1 MTLPSANED
10 SPGYPTQRYAD
21 EAGEANAAFR
31 SHDRGH
37 DLEMSPGGTRTSYLA
52 TGQLTGGQF
61 GLYQWDMSGAAG
73 GPSPHFHRTITE
85 SFYVT
90 KGTVSVFNGV
100 RWRSAVAG
108 DFLYV
113 PQGGVHAFRNDSGE
127 PASMLILVTPGA
139 PREAY
144 FEALAQV
151 RAEGRT
157 MSPEEEADLLRRHD
171 QYLAT

>member
-1 MTLPSANED
+1 MTLPSANES
-10 SPGYPTQRYAD
+10 SPGYPDQRYLD
-21 EAGEANAAFR
+21 DAGSVSAVF
-31 SHDRGH
+31 RGH
-37 DLEMSPGGTRTSYLA
+37 DLGPDLEMSPGGTKTSYLA

-61 GLYQWDMSGAAG
+61 GLYQWDMYGAG

-90 KGTVSVFNGV
+90 KGTVSLYNGEQ
-100 RWRSAVAG
+100 WRSAVAG

-113 PQGGVHAFRNDSGE
+113 PQGGIHAFRNESGD
-127 PASMLILVTPGA
+127 PASMLILFTPGA

-144 FEALAQV
+144 FEALARV

-171 QYLAT
+171 QFPVT

>member
-1 MTLPSANED
+1 MTLPSANQS
-10 SPGYPTQRYAD
+10 SPGYPVQRYLD
-21 EAGEANAAFR
+21 DVGEVSAVFHSR
-31 SHDRGH
+31 DLGH
-37 DLEMSPGGTRTSYLA
+37 DIDMSPGGTKTSYLA
-52 TGQLTGGQF
+52 TGKLTGGQF
-61 GLYQWDMSGAAG
+61 GLYQWDMTAAVG
-73 GPSPHFHRTITE
+73 GPSPHFHRTISE

-90 KGTVSVFNGV
+90 AGRVSLYNGD

-113 PQGGVHAFRNDSGE
+113 PQGGIHAFRNESGE
-127 PASMLILVTPGA
+127 PASMLILFTPGA

-157 MSPEEEADLLRRHD
+157 MSPEEEADLLLRHD
-171 QYLAT
+171 QFPVT